1 MEHKIIL
8 IRKAALV
15 VTLGARIVAAQTQH
29 VEFDAGVAAPL
40 GFFAR
45 QIAAAGVRERGG
57 GRDRGVRVQ
66 VQGLP
71 TVDAIRAQQMLDSAF
86 GPRVP
91 VDSAPRILSY
101 TLIFQLVTADS
112 TVVEFR
118 EHSFTRCANGL
129 GTSHSNDVTQTFRR
143 EPQGWQP
150 PAQIDQQDFATSMP
164 CNAPRPPV

>member
-1 MEHKIIL
+1 M
-8 IRKAALV
+8 IRKAALL
-15 VTLGARIVAAQTQH
+15 VTLGARILAAQTQH
-29 VEFDAGVAAPL
+29 VELDAGVAAPL

-57 GRDRGVRVQ
+57 GRRGVRVL

-101 TLIFQLVTADS
+101 TLIFQSVTADS

-143 EPQGWQP
+143 GPQGWQP
-150 PAQIDQQDFATSMP
+150 PAQIDKGDFATSMP